1 MRVLVTGATSMI
13 GAELARSLL
22 TRGDELTVLQRRP
35 SGLPCREVLGD
46 ITDSLSLIHI

>member
-1 MRVLVTGATSMI
+1 MI

-35 SGLPCREVLGD
+35 SGLPCREVLGWEPA
-46 ITDSLSLIHI
+46 ISLDEGLQRLAGASRD